1 MRMKMTPTEILNDL
15 LNSESFDE
23 LVSYRLKISLE
34 TSLECLHDLYTKQN
48 WTPYQFEDYVET
60 LRYARALVV
69 VLEWFTVEDMVDTT
83 IELNKLSLR
92 LDNEF

>member
-1 MRMKMTPTEILNDL
+1 MRMQMTPQQLLNDL

-23 LVSYRLKISLE
+23 LVVYRLKISLE
-34 TSLECLHDLYTKQN
+34 TSLECLHDLYSMRN
-48 WTPYQFEDYVET
+48 WTPYQFDDFVET

-69 VLEWFTVEDMVDTT
+69 VLEWFTVDDMVDTT
-83 IELNKLSLR
+83 VELNKLSLR